1 MSTPISLG
9 RRHPDAECEKCPLND
24 NTVYIPSEGN
34 PNANIA
40 FVGEAPGYQEI
51 KTGRPFTGPSGKLLD
66 SVMTN
71 FDIKRSEV
79 FLTNACL
86 CRPQGANVTPPK
98 EAVKA
103 CWPRLK
109 KELQDVDPEWIVA
122 LGNTAAQSLLD
133 SREGITSLRSGPPR
147 SVSYLPDA
155 KIIPTLHP
163 AACLR
168 SSDMFPSMVAD
179 IGKVKSNVFI
189 KWEPP
194 QYAVFDEPSEAVKAI
209 DELQRRY
216 DELVVDIEV
225 GIEKDSDFGHPEQ
238 YQMLCIGF
246 AYARNRGI
254 VIGERALMD
263 GAVRDRVRRLLG
275 SKKLI
280 AHNGKFDLAGLRPWG
295 EGTLYFDTMLASY
308 CVDERP
314 GVHGLKYLAS
324 EILGAPDYD
333 SELKKYVGKGSYA
346 TAPRDILYKYNAYDV
361 VCTWNLYEYYRDRL
375 ETEALRG
382 LHDFLVLASNEL
394 MHLEMGGIKVDIDYL
409 NYLTDHY
416 LDDLDVL
423 EDKLQEIA
431 GRGFNPRSPKQVK
444 EYFESVGIRVASTNE
459 DTLKAL
465 LEAGNEEKFVSLLLE
480 QRKEHKLYG
489 TYVKGIRSRLYQG
502 RVHPTFLLHGTVSGR
517 LACRNPNMQNV
528 PRESKIRK
536 LFVPDDGNVFIQGD
550 YSQAE
555 LRVMATLSKDVWLKE
570 IFDDGRDLHSEVAER
585 FFGPGFT
592 KEERIRAKAVVFG
605 LAYGREAYS
614 LAQEFKIP
622 VPEAQRY
629 LETFFDAIPELVQWR
644 RNIQDTVLSQA
655 TDLITPFGRHRRFWL
670 ITDENRKDVLKEAL
684 SFMPQST
691 ASDIC
696 LSALTRLRSQLGDR
710 GNVRLPVHDSILVE
724 CAKEDEADV
733 ARLLKET
740 MEQTARDVF
749 TDYVEFPVDVAIG
762 DSWGSLE

>member
-1 MSTPISLG
+1 MISLV
-9 RRHPDAECEKCPLND
+9 R
-24 NTVYIPSEGN
+24 
-34 PNANIA
+34 
-40 FVGEAPGYQEI
+40 
-51 KTGRPFTGPSGKLLD
+51 
-66 SVMTN
+66 
-71 FDIKRSEV
+71 
-79 FLTNACL
+79 
-86 CRPQGANVTPPK
+86 
-98 EAVKA
+98 
-103 CWPRLK
+103 K
-109 KELQDVDPEWIVA
+109 K
-122 LGNTAAQSLLD
+122 
-133 SREGITSLRSGPPR
+133 
-147 SVSYLPDA
+147 
-155 KIIPTLHP
+155 H
-163 AACLR
+163 
-168 SSDMFPSMVAD
+168 
-179 IGKVKSNVFI
+179 
-189 KWEPP
+189 
-194 QYAVFDEPSEAVKAI
+194 
-209 DELQRRY
+209 
-216 DELVVDIEV
+216 
-225 GIEKDSDFGHPEQ
+225 
-238 YQMLCIGF
+238 
-246 AYARNRGI
+246 
-254 VIGERALMD
+254 
-263 GAVRDRVRRLLG
+263 
-275 SKKLI
+275 
-280 AHNGKFDLAGLRPWG
+280 
-295 EGTLYFDTMLASY
+295 
-308 CVDERP
+308 
-314 GVHGLKYLAS
+314 
-324 EILGAPDYD
+324 
-333 SELKKYVGKGSYA
+333 
-346 TAPRDILYKYNAYDV
+346 
-361 VCTWNLYEYYRDRL
+361 
-375 ETEALRG
+375 
-382 LHDFLVLASNEL
+382 
-394 MHLEMGGIKVDIDYL
+394 
-409 NYLTDHY
+409 
-416 LDDLDVL
+416 
-423 EDKLQEIA
+423 
-431 GRGFNPRSPKQVK
+431 
-444 EYFESVGIRVASTNE
+444 E